1 MDKEVVDKALLQR
14 LEEYGDSVVE
24 GASID
29 KVKKKTDKQAK
40 RNKSQGSSDTHN
52 ANTFVDTSSNN
63 SRKKKKRRKKNKEKV
78 EERVEDRDN
87 EEVGFGSD
95 VDEFT
100 CSDDDKTGDKISGS
114 QRQLKLLS
122 KELGLEQFK
131 HDLDKE
137 RRKKEEATQKTQ
149 GQAGKKKKEPEVIV
163 FHSRRR
169 KEKPEP
175 SDQENTK
182 RERPSREK
190 IPRNEENPEFDLEMA
205 RFEVHKYGI
214 AGFRGNEKEVA
225 MTALLIKLGAKPPK
239 SDYLNYKEY
248 QEKRKLQMMEEK
260 HKREQDR
267 KMGLK
272 VAKKDG
278 GEKRKRD
285 RNDIGPLDGQVGRW
299 KAGVQIVHKDNIKG
313 MKKSKIKH

>member
-95 VDEFT
+95 
-100 CSDDDKTGDKISGS
+100 
-114 QRQLKLLS
+114 
-122 KELGLEQFK
+122 
-131 HDLDKE
+131 
-137 RRKKEEATQKTQ
+137 
-149 GQAGKKKKEPEVIV
+149 
-163 FHSRRR
+163 
-169 KEKPEP
+169 P

-225 MTALLIKLGAKPPK
+225 MTALLIKLGAK
-239 SDYLNYKEY
+239 
-248 QEKRKLQMMEEK
+248 
-260 HKREQDR
+260 DR

-313 MKKSKIKH
+313 MKKLIPVTMSVAFVTVTMAFVTVSMAFVTVSMAVAVSVSVIFCSRRWFLIRLLGILK